1 MNHVVVF
8 CVDLDVQ
15 GNVLTSLSDAV
26 GDMEHLISIN
36 LSKNRLTVFPERLTH
51 VKSLENISVEGNQI
65 TGDMSRNH
73 NSILHTLNIP
83 SPSCCETSKISLF
96 IVLRTFKMLLL

>member
-1 MNHVVVF
+1 MKPNYPAACIENESCC

-15 GNVLTSLSDAV
+15 GNVLTSLPDAV

-83 SPSCCETSKISLF
+83 SAFTRPRAVKHQRC
-96 IVLRTFKMLLL
+96 